1 MKPNCF
7 NWLVFTSR
15 ASTHNDTVG
24 CRAKRV
30 NAFYS
35 FRGIHHTCVHTS
47 ILLGMCNTEKDLIFK
62 WKNGKLY
69 VILSV
74 SPMRSRLLSEYRY
87 DMILSTGCFSSDRSW
102 SR

>member
-62 WKNGKLY
+62 WKNGK
-69 VILSV
+69 
-74 SPMRSRLLSEYRY
+74 
-87 DMILSTGCFSSDRSW
+87 
-102 SR
+102 